1 MTQLTGS
8 LPVAHAQ
15 NILPYRFTS
24 GYVTSCHAQWYDP
37 PHDPPQMLTELCPY
51 TINMCLLTK
60 ALVGTCKMGESG
72 FCLKQFTLQRNA
84 SNHYK
89 QYVVRPR
96 YEPCYMCFYS

>member
-15 NILPYRFTS
+15 NILPYMVTS
-24 GYVTSCHAQWYDP
+24 GYVTSCHAQWS
-37 PHDPPQMLTELCPY
+37 DPPQMLTELCPY
-51 TINMCLLTK
+51 TTNMCLLTK